1 MKKKFK
7 ASKRIL
13 SFIMVFITIIT
24 TILTSSV
31 SVYASELDMSEHTG
45 FNYLGI
51 SPITG
56 IKINH
61 NIYRMKMDNKV
72 VFCVEPGIKTASGG
86 GYISEEYINSKK
98 DILSKIAYY
107 GYTDT
112 NKSKYDYA
120 LTQIII
126 WEELGDKFIS
136 TTLPN
141 YHKRKAEIL
150 EKVNRH
156 NILPSWNNEKVAV
169 KSGETI
175 ELQDKNG
182 IVREMKLES
191 NNTGTNIVLEENTL
205 KITANEKSTSGVISY
220 RKIPENEVG
229 TSIVYRKPNYQSL
242 AEFHMESSMSVNL
255 NINVIKLGNIKVKK
269 VDEDTGKAL
278 ANTKLKFEYD
288 GKGKEIITD
297 SNGIA
302 SIEDIPAGTNVTIS
316 EVTAP
321 NGYFNKGEIKKVV
334 IEANKTIEVTLGNKE
349 QLGNVILSKRGK
361 DFGTEMPNDSYKLE
375 GAIYSIYNENDQ
387 KITTMTTDKF
397 GKATS
402 ENIKLGKFYALE
414 EKAPEGYLIS
424 KEKIPFELK
433 YAGQTVE
440 VTSTSIS
447 QKDTEQKGKAI
458 LIKEDEKT
466 GSIPQGS
473 AKLDGAVY
481 ELRKSN
487 NDELV
492 ETVTIKGGK
501 AKVEDLYLGKYY
513 WIEKKAPEGYLLDTT
528 KHYFEISYAGENVE
542 TSIKETLVK
551 EKVITGGFDLIKF
564 GEYDWKEKI
573 KNIFKTKNKEIKPL
587 KYVEFSVFSDTT
599 EKLVKTGYTD
609 EKGYLKFGGLPYDT
623 YTVKETK
630 TPEGYIAAKDFKV
643 TVKKQNETHHYAIQN
658 RVIEEKLKVVKID
671 SGTKKIIPV
680 KGAEF
685 KIKSLQTGDF
695 ITMPKNNEDKKT
707 DMFYTNDEGYLITPE
722 ALSYGEYELTEVKAP
737 DGYVLAKDPIHFKV
751 DGSSNGIIEIRFEN
765 TSQKGIVEFTKKGQT
780 PKDIKIEETKYG
792 KLHEIIYEH
801 KTLENVAYD
810 IIAKEDITT
819 NDGTIHFKKGDVIET
834 LTTDEK
840 GQWKSSE
847 LYLGK
852 YQAIEKSAP
861 NGYIISSD
869 PIDFELS
876 YSGQLVELTKTSI
889 VANNDFQSLLVNIFK
904 NEEKIEGWKD
914 NKPIIKD
921 VKGNG
926 KIFGIFTREEQ
937 VISDNIKIPENSM
950 VGIKDIKDG
959 VAELNIKLPEGKYYL
974 KEIDSGENHILNDKE
989 YGFEFNST
997 NNDKEVKINI
1007 YADGVDFGDKN
1018 ENIKPILN
1026 KLQLNSFKIKKIN
1039 EKAIQNKR
1047 NGFSFEFTELGQGA
1061 KFILEDKKGNM
1072 IQEVTIGKDSIGEFN
1087 NIPVGTFYLKEKET
1101 SSNKYILSNKVIRIE
1116 STKEG
1121 VKAFDKDNN
1130 LISEKNNNEDKI
1142 LLEIKNE
1149 LIKGG
1154 AKLIKTDLVTG
1165 EALPNTGIRI
1175 LDEDKNIL
1183 IEGRTDDKG
1192 VFYFDKLSKGTY
1204 YFQEYEAPK
1213 GYQIDETPM
1222 KFEIKENGEVI
1233 TCKMTNK
1240 KIQEVSIPKTGDYNS
1255 IILYG
1260 IVLLVSGTLLL
1271 KIRRKKDK

>member
-1 MKKKFK
+1 MDKYKLSKK
-7 ASKRIL
+7 IV
-13 SFIMVFITIIT
+13 SFIMAFITIMT
-24 TILTSSV
+24 TILTSQI
-31 SVYASELDMSEHTG
+31 SVYASELDMSESTG
-45 FNYLGI
+45 FNYVGI
-51 SPITG
+51 SPITN
-56 IKINH
+56 KKVNH
-61 NIYRMKMDNKV
+61 KIYRMRVDGKY
-72 VFCVEPGIKTASGG
+72 VFCIEPGIMTSSGD
-86 GYISEEYINSKK
+86 GYVSEEYIDSKK

-107 GYTDT
+107 GYTNTDQT
-112 NKSKYDYA
+112 NYDYA
-120 LTQIII
+120 VTQIMI
-126 WEELGDKFIS
+126 WEELGDEFIS
-136 TTLPN
+136 TTVPE
-141 YHKRKAEIL
+141 YHKRKAEIM

-156 NILPSWNNEKVAV
+156 NILPSWNKQDITI

-175 ELQDKNG
+175 ELEDKNG
-182 IVREMKLES
+182 IIREMQLES
-191 NNTGTNIVLEENTL
+191 NNTGTDILLEENTL
-205 KITANEKSTSGVISY
+205 KITANKNSNSGVISY
-220 RKIPENEVG
+220 IKIPKNELG

-242 AEFHMESSMSVNL
+242 AEFHMESSMSANL

-269 VDEDTGKAL
+269 IDEDTGKAL
-278 ANTKLKFEYD
+278 ANAKLIFEYD
-288 GKGKEIITD
+288 GKSKEIITD

-302 SIEDIPAGTNVTIS
+302 NIEDIPEGTTVTIS

-349 QLGNVILSKRGK
+349 QLGKVVLSKSGK
-361 DFGTEMPNDSYKLE
+361 DFGVEMPNDSYKLE
-375 GAIYSIYNENDQ
+375 GAIYGIYNENDE
-387 KITTMTTDKF
+387 KITTITTDKF

-402 ENIKLGKFYALE
+402 EKIKLGKYYALE
-414 EKAPEGYLIS
+414 EKAPEGYLIN

-440 VTSTSIS
+440 VTSIAIS
-447 QKDTEQKGKAI
+447 HKDTEQKGKAI

-481 ELRKSN
+481 ELRKAN

-492 ETVTIKGGK
+492 ETVTIKAGK
-501 AKVEDLYLGKYY
+501 AKVENLYLGEYY

-542 TSIKETLVK
+542 TAIKETLVK

-587 KYVEFSVFSDTT
+587 KDVEFSVFSDTT
-599 EKLVKTGYTD
+599 GKLVKTGYTD
-609 EKGYLKFGGLPYDT
+609 EKGYLKFEGLPYDT

-643 TVKKQNETHHYAIQN
+643 IVKKQNETHHYAIQN
-658 RVIEEKLKVVKID
+658 KVIEEKLKVVKID
-671 SGTKKIIPV
+671 SETKKIIPV

-695 ITMPKNNEDKKT
+695 ITMSKNNEDGKT
-707 DMFYTNDEGYLITPE
+707 DTFYTNDEGYLITPE

-737 DGYVLAKDPIHFKV
+737 DGYVLAKYPINFKV

-792 KLHEIIYEH
+792 KLHEIIYEY
-801 KTLENVAYD
+801 KPLENVTYD
-810 IIAKEDITT
+810 IIAKEDIIT
-819 NDGTIHFKKGDVIET
+819 NDGTIRFKKGDVIET

-840 GQWKSSE
+840 GKWKSSE

-889 VANNDFQSLLVNIFK
+889 TANNDFQSLLVNIFK

-914 NKPIIKD
+914 NKPVIKD
-921 VKGNG
+921 IKGNG
-926 KIFGIFTREEQ
+926 KIFGIFTGEEQ
-937 VISDNIKIPENSM
+937 VISDNIKIPKDSM
-950 VGIKDIKDG
+950 VGIKEVKDG

-974 KEIDSGENHILNDKE
+974 KEIDSGENHILNEKE
-989 YGFEFNST
+989 YDFEFNSN

-1061 KFILEDKKGNM
+1061 KFILEDKKGDI

-1087 NIPVGTFYLKEKET
+1087 NIPVGIFYLKEKET
-1101 SSNKYILSNKVIRIE
+1101 SNDKYILSNKVIRIE

-1121 VKAFDKDNN
+1121 IKAFDDSNN
-1130 LISEKNNNEDKI
+1130 LISEKNNSEDKI

-1175 LDEDKNIL
+1175 LDENKNIL
-1183 IEGRTDDKG
+1183 IEGKTDDKG
-1192 VFYFDKLSKGTY
+1192 VFYFDNLPKGIY

-1222 KFEIKENGEVI
+1222 KFEIKENGEVV

-1240 KIQEVSIPKTGDYNS
+1240 KIEKVYIPKTGDNNS
-1255 IILYG
+1255 VILYG
-1260 IVLLVSGTLLL
+1260 IGMLTSGTLLL
-1271 KIRRKKDK
+1271 KMRRKKDK

>member
-56 IKINH
+56 RKINH

-242 AEFHMESSMSVNL
+242 AEFHMESSMSANL
-255 NINVIKLGNIKVKK
+255 NINVIRLGNIKVKK

-501 AKVEDLYLGKYY
+501 AKIEDLYLGKYY

-573 KNIFKTKNKEIKPL
+573 KNIFKTKNKEIKSL
-587 KYVEFSVFSDTT
+587 KDVEFSVFSDTT
-599 EKLVKTGYTD
+599 GRLVKTGHTD
-609 EKGYLKFGGLPYDT
+609 EKGYLKFERLPYDT

-695 ITMPKNNEDKKT
+695 ITMPKNNEDEKT

-751 DGSSNGIIEIRFEN
+751 DGSSNGIIKIRFEN
-765 TSQKGIVEFTKKGQT
+765 TSQKGIVEFTKRGQT
-780 PKDIKIEETKYG
+780 PKDIKIEEMKYG
-792 KLHEIIYEH
+792 KLHEIIYEY
-801 KTLENVAYD
+801 KPLENVAYD

-819 NDGTIHFKKGDVIET
+819 NDGTIHFKKGDVIEA

-840 GQWKSSE
+840 GKWKSSE

-876 YSGQLVELTKTSI
+876 YSGQLVELSKTSI
-889 VANNDFQSLLVNIFK
+889 TANNDFQSVLVNIFK

-950 VGIKDIKDG
+950 VGIKDVKDG

-974 KEIDSGENHILNDKE
+974 KEIDSGENHILNEKE
-989 YGFEFNST
+989 YDFEFNSN

-1047 NGFSFEFTELGQGA
+1047 NGFSFEFTELGKGA
-1061 KFILEDKKGNM
+1061 KFILEDKKGDI

-1087 NIPVGTFYLKEKET
+1087 NIPVGIFYLKEKET
-1101 SSNKYILSNKVIRIE
+1101 SNDKYILSNKVIRIE

-1121 VKAFDKDNN
+1121 IRAFDEDNN
-1130 LISEKNNNEDKI
+1130 LISEKNNNKDKI
-1142 LLEIKNE
+1142 LFEIKNE

-1165 EALPNTGIRI
+1165 EALPNTGIKI
-1175 LDEDKNIL
+1175 LNENKNIL
-1183 IEGRTDDKG
+1183 IEGKTDDKG
-1192 VFYFDKLSKGTY
+1192 VFYFDNLPKGIY

-1222 KFEIKENGEVI
+1222 KFEIKENGEAV
-1233 TCKMTNK
+1233 TCKMTNR
-1240 KIQEVSIPKTGDYNS
+1240 KIEKIKLPKTGETNELIFYSMFS
-1255 IILYG
+1255 ILSV
-1260 IVLLVSGTLLL
+1260 VLLILI
-1271 KIRRKKDK
+1271 KRK